1 MMKKKLLAVL
11 MLIFLAIALSP
22 KSALSADV
30 PMMIKDELKAML
42 GDPDLVIFDV
52 RHGRDFFSS
61 DLKIQG
67 AIRPLVREHIYEAI
81 VTYPKRTTFVI
92 YCASPNEEFS
102 TLKVKHFLEGK
113 YEGYTKIYVLKG
125 GWEEWLKA
133 GYPTEKK

>member
-1 MMKKKLLAVL
+1 MKKKLLAISI
-11 MLIFLAIALSP
+11 LIFSTIGLFASFAS
-22 KSALSADV
+22 SEDV
-30 PMMIKDELKAML
+30 PVMTKDELKAIL
-42 GDPDLVIFDV
+42 GNPDLVIFDV

-61 DLKIQG
+61 DLKIKG

-81 VTYPKRTTFVI
+81 VTYPKGTTFVV

-102 TLKVKHFLEGK
+102 ALKVKNFLESK
-113 YEGYTKIYVLKG
+113 YEGYTKVYVLKG